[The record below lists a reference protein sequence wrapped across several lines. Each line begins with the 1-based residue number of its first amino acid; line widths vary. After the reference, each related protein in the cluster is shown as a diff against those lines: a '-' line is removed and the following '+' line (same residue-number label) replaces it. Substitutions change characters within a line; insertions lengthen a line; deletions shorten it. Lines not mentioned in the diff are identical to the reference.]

1 MVDTVVFLTTTG
13 ANTWSVDPSWDS
25 SANRVECIGA
35 GETGRA
41 VYSVG
46 QFRAGHGGTYASVTN
61 LTLTP
66 GGSASYN
73 VSPAMA
79 HGGTQVN
86 TWLSNTGVAPTST
99 SEGALARPGQDS
111 TTGNIGTVVFAGGT
125 SPGGG
130 SSGFGMGAGGAA
142 GRGGKGGNASVNGV
156 GNNYSPGGGGA
167 GTTNAGGNA
176 SGATPGAGG
185 ATGGGNGGAGVTNVS
200 AVDGTNG
207 AAGTSFTATLG
218 GTAGSGG
225 GGGCGQGVGR
235 KGGDGGLYGGG
246 GGNIRST
253 GAGTT
258 GVGAQGIIILT
269 WTPIVATGATHRF
282 FTVLS

>member
-25 SANRVECIGA
+25 SANRVECIGGGGNGA
-35 GETGRA
+35 APYNTGNPT
-41 VYSVG
+41 
-46 QFRAGHGGTYASVTN
+46 AGHGGTYASVTN

-73 VSPAMA
+73 ISA
-79 HGGTQVN
+79 GNTGD

-99 SEGALARPGQDS
+99 TEGTLAKPNQTT
-111 TTGNIGTVVFAGGT
+111 TTGCIGTVTFAGGA
-125 SPGGG
+125 SQSGG
-130 SSGFGMGAGGAA
+130 SSGLGHGAGGGASRG
-142 GRGGKGGNASVNGV
+142 GRGGNSNQSASGFF
-156 GNNYSPGGGGA
+156 YTPGGGGA
-167 GTTNAGGNA
+167 GTTNQGGDA
-176 SGATPGAGG
+176 SGITPGAGG
-185 ATGGGNGGAGVTNVS
+185 ATGGGAGGTGVAAVS
-200 AVDGTNG
+200 AVSGGNG
-207 AAGTSFTATLG
+207 AAGTSFTSTLG
-218 GTAGSGG
+218 ATAGAGG
-225 GGGCGQGVGR
+225 GGGCGQGVGQ

-269 WTPIVATGATHRF
+269 WTPLVATGATHRF